1 MPVLKQLIPFSNLF
15 IKSTIACD
23 FFKKELSQKFE
34 HISQVV
40 DAGCQHSD
48 SLQID
53 TKKSFRN
60 LKLFFTS
67 ARLKK
72 EETWLTNN
80 KIDLVISD
88 VASLPIKA
96 AEKLRIPAILIGNFT
111 WHDIY
116 SHLPE
121 AENETHLINT
131 LAEEYSHATLQVLPQ
146 CHLKNQIINH
156 KKEVGFISNNG
167 KNVRNDLISFLG
179 KSAENKTLIF
189 IYLGEHGT
197 RTVNWS
203 NLKENKDCIFLT
215 RDSIKHP
222 NVYFINDKFSYHD
235 LIASS
240 DITLTK
246 GGYSTLATAFA
257 NHKPVITCERDD
269 FYEFEA
275 VREYLQRQQIG
286 IIVKNTP
293 FHQGDW
299 QESIKKAL
307 KLTVKNKIPL
317 NGEIEV
323 AEIVQ
328 QMLS

>member
-1 MPVLKQLIPFSNLF
+1 MSHNFN
-15 IKSTIACD
+15 
-23 FFKKELSQKFE
+23 
-34 HISQVV
+34 HIQQNV

-60 LKLFFTS
+60 LKLFFAS
-67 ARLKK
+67 ARLKE
-72 EETWLTNN
+72 EETWLTDN
-80 KIDLVISD
+80 KIDLLISD
-88 VASLPIKA
+88 VASLPMKA
-96 AEKLRIPAILIGNFT
+96 AGNLKIPTILIGNFT
-111 WHDIY
+111 WYDIY
-116 SHLPE
+116 SHFPE
-121 AENETHLINT
+121 AKNETHLIQS
-131 LAEEYSHATLQVLPQ
+131 LAEEYSHSTLQILPQ
-146 CHLKNQIINH
+146 CHLDNQIISH
-156 KKEVGFISNNG
+156 KKEVGFIANNG
-167 KNVRNDLISFLG
+167 KNIRNDLISFLG

-189 IYLGEHGT
+189 IYLGEHGI
-197 RTVNWS
+197 RSVNWN
-203 NLKENKDCIFLT
+203 NLRENKDCLFLT
-215 RDSIKHP
+215 RDPIKHP
-222 NVYFINDKFSYHD
+222 DVYFIGDKFSYHD

-240 DITLTK
+240 DTTLTK

-317 NGEIEV
+317 NGEIEIG
-323 AEIVQ
+323 EIIQ

>member
-1 MPVLKQLIPFSNLF
+1 M
-15 IKSTIACD
+15 
-23 FFKKELSQKFE
+23 
-34 HISQVV
+34 
-40 DAGCQHSD
+40 
-48 SLQID
+48 
-53 TKKSFRN
+53 
-60 LKLFFTS
+60 
-67 ARLKK
+67 
-72 EETWLTNN
+72 
-80 KIDLVISD
+80 
-88 VASLPIKA
+88 KA
-96 AEKLRIPAILIGNFT
+96 AGELRIPAILIGNFT

-156 KKEVGFISNNG
+156 KKEVGFIANNG

-203 NLKENKDCIFLT
+203 NLRENKDCLFLT
-215 RDSIKHP
+215 RDPIKHP

-275 VREYLQRQQIG
+275 VREYLQRRQIG
-286 IIVKNTP
+286 IIVKNTS
-293 FHQGDW
+293 FQQGDW

-317 NGEIEV
+317 NGEIEI